1 MAQPDYRNQI
11 AQSLADGLSWGVEV
25 IAGDAGGVRLHEV
38 FGEADGE
45 TSRRLTPDLLY
56 DLASVT
62 KVAATAM
69 ACAVCYD
76 RGLLDPAAPLRA
88 YLPLHHAG
96 GAVAL
101 RELATHTSGY
111 DNSKPYHAGWPAGEA
126 FDQAVLA
133 TEPARAPG
141 QAFEYSCVNYI
152 LLGLVVEAVTGER
165 LDRFCERA
173 VYAPLGMAATR
184 FGPLSE
190 PAERLVRMPTV
201 PAGVISDEGARAAG
215 RPIGNAGLFATA
227 SDLARWA
234 MMLLRGGAP
243 LLSPR
248 AVALL
253 TQRATPEHLRPRSF
267 GWDMGDDLRPAGWS
281 PATIYHT
288 GWTGQTVAIDPAR
301 GVFAVV
307 LTNRTGDHERA
318 REVRRDIAA
327 AVAQAVVPSG

>member
-1 MAQPDYRNQI
+1 MAQPEYRSRI
-11 AQSLADGLSWGVEV
+11 DQSLADGYSWGVEV
-25 IAGDAGGVRLHEV
+25 IAGDADGVRLHEA

-45 TSRRLTPDLLY
+45 MSRPLTPDLLY

-69 ACAVCYD
+69 ACAVCLD
-76 RGLLDPAAPLRA
+76 RGLLDPAAPLRD
-88 YLPLHHAG
+88 YLPVNHAG
-96 GAVAL
+96 GAVTL

-111 DNSKPYHAGWPAGEA
+111 DNSKPYHTGWPSGEA

-133 TEPARAPG
+133 TEPACAPG
-141 QAFEYSCVNYI
+141 LVFEYSCVNFI

-173 VYAPLGMAATR
+173 IYEPLGMAATR
-184 FGPLSE
+184 FGPRSE

-201 PAGVISDEGARAAG
+201 PPGVISDEGARAAG
-215 RPIGNAGLFATA
+215 RPIGNAGLFSTA
-227 SDLARWA
+227 SDLARLA
-234 MMLLRGGAP
+234 MTLLRDGTP
-243 LLSPR
+243 LLSPS

-281 PATIYHT
+281 SATIYHT
-288 GWTGQTVAIDPAR
+288 GWTGQTVAVDPAR
-301 GVFAVV
+301 GVFVMV

-318 REVRRDIAA
+318 REVRRDIAG
-327 AVAQAVVPSG
+327 AVCR